1 MHYADD
7 ATIVIKQNQCFKEV
21 IKEISDYEQ
30 ASGAKVNIRKTKGL
44 WLGKWKHRTD
54 APLGFTWTNDCV
66 RTLGVYFGNDNPGE
80 KFCGNNPNN
89 KTVDELLETIFPL

>member
-1 MHYADD
+1 MLYADD

-30 ASGAKVNIRKTKGL
+30 ASGAKVNLRKTKGL

-54 APLGFTWTNDCV
+54 EPLGFSLGRMTV
-66 RTLGVYFGNDNPGE
+66 LGHQRYTLVMTIQG
-80 KFCGNNPNN
+80 K
-89 KTVDELLETIFPL
+89 KLLRK